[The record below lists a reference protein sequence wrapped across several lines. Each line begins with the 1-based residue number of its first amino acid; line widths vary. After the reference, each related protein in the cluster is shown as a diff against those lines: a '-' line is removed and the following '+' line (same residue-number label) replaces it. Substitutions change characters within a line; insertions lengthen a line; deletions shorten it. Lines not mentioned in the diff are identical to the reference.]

1 MEKRQ
6 GIVTFAGKP
15 VTLVGKEVKVGDQA
29 PDFTALTT
37 DLTPFSLSEL
47 KGQVVV
53 ISVVPSIDTSV
64 CDIQTRWF
72 NEDAAK
78 IDGLVVLSIS
88 VDLPFALKKY
98 CAAKDI
104 STVKTLS
111 DHKALDFGLKYG
123 FVLEELRLLS
133 RGAVVVDRKG
143 VVRYV
148 EYVPVISEQPQYD
161 KVMEAVKACLSER

>member
-1 MEKRQ
+1 MEKRP
-6 GIVTFAGKP
+6 GVVTFAGKP
-15 VTLVGKEVKVGDQA
+15 VTLIGREIKVGDQA
-29 PDFTALTT
+29 PDFTALNT
-37 DLTPFSLSEL
+37 DLTPFTFNTL

-64 CDIQTRWF
+64 CDMQTRWF

-78 IDGLVVLSIS
+78 IDGLVVLSVS

-104 STVKTLS
+104 STVKTIS
-111 DHKALDFGLKYG
+111 DHKDLDFGLKYG
-123 FVLEELRLLS
+123 FAIEELRLLS
-133 RGAVVVDRKG
+133 RGAIVVDREG

-148 EYVPVISEQPQYD
+148 EYVPVISDQPQYD
-161 KVMEAVKACLSER
+161 KVMAAVKECL

>member
-1 MEKRQ
+1 MDKRQ

-15 VTLVGKEVKVGDQA
+15 VTLVGKEIQVGDKA

-37 DLTPFSLSEL
+37 DLTPFSLSDL
-47 KGQVVV
+47 TGKVVV

-64 CDIQTRWF
+64 CDMQTRWF

-78 IDGLVVLSIS
+78 IDGLVVVSVS

-104 STVKTLS
+104 STVKTVS
-111 DHKALDFGLKYG
+111 DHKDLDFGLKYG
-123 FVLEELRLLS
+123 FVIEELRLLS
-133 RGAVVVDRKG
+133 RGAVVVDRDG
-143 VVRYV
+143 IVRYV
-148 EYVPVISEQPQYD
+148 EYVPVISDQPQYD
-161 KVMEAVKACLSER
+161 KIMDAVKSCL